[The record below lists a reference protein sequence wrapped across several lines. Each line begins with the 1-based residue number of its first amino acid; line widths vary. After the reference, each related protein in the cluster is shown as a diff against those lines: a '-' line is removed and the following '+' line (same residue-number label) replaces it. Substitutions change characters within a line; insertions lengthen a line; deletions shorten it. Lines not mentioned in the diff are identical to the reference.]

1 MSDNKPNVLMIVVDQ
16 WPGPL
21 LGAAGHPVIQTP
33 TLDQIARNG
42 VRFTNAYSECPI
54 CIPARRT
61 LMTGTTTRTH
71 GDRVFG
77 TTNRMPKLP
86 TIAQCFRDGGY
97 QANAV
102 GKLHVFPPR
111 DRIGFDDVLL
121 AEEGRPHLGAVDDY
135 DLYLAD
141 RGYAGK
147 QFAHGMNN
155 NNYMYRP
162 WHLPED
168 CHVTNWATEQFCRVI
183 KRRDPTRPG
192 FWTLSYTP
200 PHPPLVPLQCY
211 LDMYRQFEIE
221 PALQADW
228 AKDPAKLPTPLK
240 MIRNYYPSYSPEIIQ
255 EIRRAFYALCT
266 HIDHQLRVVLGTLRE
281 EDLLDDTIILV
292 TADHGDMLGDFGL
305 FAKRTYFE
313 RSANVPMILMG
324 AAGDLSDQRVGTDR
338 VDHRLVGLQDIM
350 PTLLELA
357 GLPVPETCDGQSMVA
372 DTIRSSLYGDCL
384 ENNGATRML
393 HDGRHKLIWYPAGN
407 SLQLFDL
414 ETDPNEQT
422 DRADD
427 PDYRTIRQEMEQALA
442 SHLYGIDI
450 DQGWVDKGG
459 KLVGFEVPPFEAKP
473 DRSFSGQRGI
483 HYPEPPEAAKGKSV
497 GFPQ

>member
-1 MSDNKPNVLMIVVDQ
+1 MSDNKPNVLMVVVDQ

-77 TTNRMPKLP
+77 TVTRMPDLP
-86 TIAQCFRDGGY
+86 TIAQCFRNGGY
-97 QANAV
+97 QAYAV
-102 GKLHVFPPR
+102 GKLHVYPPR

-121 AEEGRPHLGAVDDY
+121 AEEGRPHLGTVDDH

-141 RGYAGK
+141 RGYPGK
-147 QFAHGMNN
+147 QFMHGMNN

-183 KRRDPTRPG
+183 KRRDPTRPA

-221 PALQADW
+221 PALAADW
-228 AKDPAKLPTPLK
+228 ARDLEKLPHPLK
-240 MIRNYYPSYSPEIIQ
+240 MIRNFYPHHPPAIVQ

-281 EDLLDDTIILV
+281 EGLLDDTIILV

-313 RSANVPMILMG
+313 RSANIPMLLMG
-324 AAGDLSDQRVGTDR
+324 RAGDQRVGADR
-338 VDHRLVGLQDIM
+338 VDHRLVGLQDVM
-350 PTLLELA
+350 PTLLDMA
-357 GLPVPETCDGQSMVA
+357 GLPVPESCDGQSMLA
-372 DTIRSSLYGDCL
+372 DTTRSSLYGDCL
-384 ENNGATRML
+384 ENPGATRML

-407 SLQLFDL
+407 SFQLFDL
-414 ETDPNEQT
+414 ETDPNEQV
-422 DRADD
+422 DRYKDL
-427 PDYRTIRQEMEQALA
+427 DYRTIRETLKKALA
-442 SHLYGIDI
+442 DHLYGADV
-450 DQGWVDKGG
+450 DQGWVSQDR
-459 KLVGFEVPPFEAKP
+459 KLVGFEPPPFEAKP
-473 DRSFSGQRGI
+473 DRSFSGQRGV
-483 HYPEPPEAAKGKSV
+483 HYPEPPQTAQEKSV